1 MSMSNRIGAAAVD
14 EDVDVDMDMDIKER
28 NRKEQLALE
37 KGHFWALGGLFLL
50 ALIVQCTTIGN
61 HGEGLGGLLLK
72 VSNDSGASGA
82 TVDPAPG
89 ISTTRSFDIDIDG
102 RSLVRIFQG
111 ASDGDGTTLLDT
123 DTDND
128 TDDDTNVDPINPHN
142 KQCRDY
148 LKNFLEG
155 TTDSND
161 ECQGLQNAYE
171 AADCTEDIT
180 VVTSSTRSST
190 STSGSVIT
198 DQKNNTDANNATT
211 TDDDFTP
218 AIDDFFVEFQCCKVI
233 SHYYSSRCLYHQQYA
248 SLSLLGI
255 VSVLILCSLVKTVL
269 QALQFKWIPEAGGCI
284 LVGAIVGAVL
294 TTKMPQYQMT
304 LGSFNDDLF
313 LFILLP
319 PIIFHASLSIDKKKF
334 RMLLFPIVMF
344 AVVGTFLSAVI
355 TGFMTHYLTRV
366 FGSLTTTI
374 PLLDS
379 MIFGAL
385 VSSVDPVAT
394 LSILHSMGVSET
406 NMLYVVVFGE
416 SILNDGVSIAMFES
430 LVMHLQG
437 ANVELDSALIITSL
451 KYFVKVSWMSV
462 AIGVG
467 VGLVCTL
474 YFWMIRGR
482 HDPVGE
488 VATFF
493 CFALLAYYMG
503 DGVGGSGIVSI
514 MMAGFIMDIFV
525 RGTHMTERDIAHEL
539 LPQETS
545 IEVSNSMIDE
555 DAGTPQPT
563 GFRVPSYTD
572 CRVMF
577 SGVGHISNR
586 AKVHVGFV
594 ADVVANLMET
604 AIFAY
609 LGLFLFSNK
618 LWDNV
623 PLVFVGVLTCSL
635 SRAMM
640 VGFVSLFV
648 NVVTIVK
655 EFVSAKLGNSDDGN
669 PLPLE
674 EQQTRTYIDRNM
686 QVILLFSGIRGAV
699 SLALAENIP
708 LYDAVTKHGSHFKP
722 EIKAM
727 TNASI
732 IFTVFIFGA
741 STYYTL
747 KKQREANRNNPER
760 EDGAAMMTSLLHSNS
775 LELTEEHVT
784 PPWINQSQSQ
794 I

>member
-1 MSMSNRIGAAAVD
+1 
-14 EDVDVDMDMDIKER
+14 
-28 NRKEQLALE
+28 
-37 KGHFWALGGLFLL
+37 
-50 ALIVQCTTIGN
+50 
-61 HGEGLGGLLLK
+61 
-72 VSNDSGASGA
+72 
-82 TVDPAPG
+82 
-89 ISTTRSFDIDIDG
+89 
-102 RSLVRIFQG
+102 
-111 ASDGDGTTLLDT
+111 
-123 DTDND
+123 
-128 TDDDTNVDPINPHN
+128 
-142 KQCRDY
+142 
-148 LKNFLEG
+148 
-155 TTDSND
+155 
-161 ECQGLQNAYE
+161 
-171 AADCTEDIT
+171 
-180 VVTSSTRSST
+180 
-190 STSGSVIT
+190 
-198 DQKNNTDANNATT
+198 
-211 TDDDFTP
+211 
-218 AIDDFFVEFQCCKVI
+218 
-233 SHYYSSRCLYHQQYA
+233 
-248 SLSLLGI
+248 
-255 VSVLILCSLVKTVL
+255 
-269 QALQFKWIPEAGGCI
+269 
-284 LVGAIVGAVL
+284 
-294 TTKMPQYQMT
+294 
-304 LGSFNDDLF
+304 
-313 LFILLP
+313 
-319 PIIFHASLSIDKKKF
+319 
-334 RMLLFPIVMF
+334 
-344 AVVGTFLSAVI
+344 
-355 TGFMTHYLTRV
+355 
-366 FGSLTTTI
+366 
-374 PLLDS
+374 
-379 MIFGAL
+379 
-385 VSSVDPVAT
+385 
-394 LSILHSMGVSET
+394 
-406 NMLYVVVFGE
+406 
-416 SILNDGVSIAMFES
+416 MFES

-563 GFRVPSYTD
+563 AFRVPSYTD

>member
-14 EDVDVDMDMDIKER
+14 EDVDMDMDVKER

-190 STSGSVIT
+190 RTSGSVIT

>member
-14 EDVDVDMDMDIKER
+14 EDVDMDMDVKER

-89 ISTTRSFDIDIDG
+89 ISTTRSFEIDIDG

-784 PPWINQSQSQ
+784 PPWINQSPSQ

>member
-89 ISTTRSFDIDIDG
+89 ISTTRSFEIDIDG

>member
-14 EDVDVDMDMDIKER
+14 EDVDVDMDIKER

-89 ISTTRSFDIDIDG
+89 ISTTRSFEIDIDG

>member
-89 ISTTRSFDIDIDG
+89 ISTTRSFEIDIDG

-437 ANVELDSALIITSL
+437 ANIELDSALIITSL

>member
-14 EDVDVDMDMDIKER
+14 EDVDMDMDVKER

-269 QALQFKWIPEAGGCI
+269 QALKFKWIPEAGGCI

>member
-1 MSMSNRIGAAAVD
+1 MSMSNRIGTAAVD
-14 EDVDVDMDMDIKER
+14 EDVDVDMDMDVKER

-89 ISTTRSFDIDIDG
+89 ISTTRSFEIDIDG

>member
-14 EDVDVDMDMDIKER
+14 EDVDVDMDMDVKER

-72 VSNDSGASGA
+72 VSNDSGASGASGA

-416 SILNDGVSIAMFES
+416 SIL
-430 LVMHLQG
+430 
-437 ANVELDSALIITSL
+437 
-451 KYFVKVSWMSV
+451 
-462 AIGVG
+462 
-467 VGLVCTL
+467 
-474 YFWMIRGR
+474 
-482 HDPVGE
+482 
-488 VATFF
+488 
-493 CFALLAYYMG
+493 
-503 DGVGGSGIVSI
+503 
-514 MMAGFIMDIFV
+514 
-525 RGTHMTERDIAHEL
+525 
-539 LPQETS
+539 
-545 IEVSNSMIDE
+545 
-555 DAGTPQPT
+555 
-563 GFRVPSYTD
+563 
-572 CRVMF
+572 
-577 SGVGHISNR
+577 
-586 AKVHVGFV
+586 
-594 ADVVANLMET
+594 
-604 AIFAY
+604 
-609 LGLFLFSNK
+609 
-618 LWDNV
+618 
-623 PLVFVGVLTCSL
+623 
-635 SRAMM
+635 
-640 VGFVSLFV
+640 
-648 NVVTIVK
+648 
-655 EFVSAKLGNSDDGN
+655 
-669 PLPLE
+669 
-674 EQQTRTYIDRNM
+674 
-686 QVILLFSGIRGAV
+686 
-699 SLALAENIP
+699 
-708 LYDAVTKHGSHFKP
+708 
-722 EIKAM
+722 
-727 TNASI
+727 
-732 IFTVFIFGA
+732 
-741 STYYTL
+741 
-747 KKQREANRNNPER
+747 
-760 EDGAAMMTSLLHSNS
+760 
-775 LELTEEHVT
+775 
-784 PPWINQSQSQ
+784 
-794 I
+794 

>member
-269 QALQFKWIPEAGGCI
+269 QALKFKWIPEAGGCI

-563 GFRVPSYTD
+563 AFRVPSYTD

>member
-89 ISTTRSFDIDIDG
+89 ISTTRSFEIDIDG

-269 QALQFKWIPEAGGCI
+269 QALKFKWIPEAGGCI

-437 ANVELDSALIITSL
+437 ANIELDSALIITSL